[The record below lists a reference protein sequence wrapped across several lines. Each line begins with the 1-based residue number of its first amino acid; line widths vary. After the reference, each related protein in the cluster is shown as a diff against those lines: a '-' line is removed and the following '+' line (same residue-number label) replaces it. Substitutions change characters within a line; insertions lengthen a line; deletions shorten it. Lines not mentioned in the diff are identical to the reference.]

1 MNRTARHKGQPT
13 DDRADGAIEVLE
25 LDAPVTAPAPGDQGA
40 RRGGRWLA
48 LLGLAAAVTL
58 GLSVLPDP
66 AQLPI
71 VVEDTLPT
79 PGVATTIPSREA
91 VVVGIVGDD
100 TFPIQFESSLAGFTR
115 LAGPAHFK
123 DFWWMV
129 GNGEQN
135 LVLAS
140 GDGIEWE
147 SNGNFPVEDG
157 RFVEISDLIVTDGA
171 LVAAG
176 QEGTR
181 TDGTDL
187 VERLK
192 VWRSA
197 NGTTWVP
204 EQVAEG
210 SAFFNTRVVAN
221 GHNLVVTTTDE
232 RAEDH
237 LFHSSWFTRWE
248 EIPITF
254 STGNEIVMA
263 PEGGFLLSTGQG
275 AALTSAYGAN
285 WSRNQAIER
294 GFYTQW
300 EHRVVGTYTRS
311 GQPTMS
317 VLSADERLVVR
328 LPDEFEGCRIEGGPT
343 GLIAICANQSP
354 WGYDLYL
361 SKDGLVWAKSESALL
376 TDSFTYEGFTDQ
388 GFLVSLAGRSGELVV
403 ARVNLP

>member
-1 MNRTARHKGQPT
+1 MNRSARSKPARR
-13 DDRADGAIEVLE
+13 DDRADGGIEVLE
-25 LDAPVTAPAPGDQGA
+25 LDAPVTAAPPSDQGA

-48 LLGLAAAVTL
+48 LFGLAVAITL

-66 AQLPI
+66 APLPI
-71 VVEDTLPT
+71 AAEDTLPT
-79 PGVATTIPSREA
+79 PGVATTIPSRET

-100 TFPIQFESSLAGFTR
+100 TFPIQFESSLAGFR
-115 LAGPAHFK
+115 SLAGPAHINGA
-123 DFWWMV
+123 WWMI
-129 GNGEQN
+129 GNAAQS
-135 LVLAS
+135 LILAS

-176 QEGTR
+176 QEGTLSES
-181 TDGTDL
+181 GGL
-187 VERLK
+187 VESLR

-197 NGTTWVP
+197 DGDTWIP
-204 EQVAEG
+204 EQVAKG
-210 SAFFNTRVVAN
+210 SAFFKTRVVAN

-232 RAEDH
+232 SAEDH
-237 LFHSSWFTRWE
+237 LFHSSWFTQWE

-254 STGNEIVMA
+254 STGNGIVMA

-275 AALTSAYGAN
+275 AALTSAYGGH

-294 GFYTQW
+294 GFYSQW
-300 EHRVVGTYTRS
+300 EDRVVGTYTRS
-311 GQPTMS
+311 GRPTMS
-317 VLSADERLVVR
+317 VLGADERLVVR
-328 LPDEFEGCRIEGGPT
+328 LPDEFEGCRIEGGLT
-343 GLIAICANQSP
+343 GLLAICANQSP

-361 SKDGLVWAKSESALL
+361 SKDGLVWAKSELALL
-376 TDSFTYEGFTDQ
+376 TDSFKYEGFTDQ
-388 GFLVSLAGRSGELVV
+388 GFLVSIAGRSGELVV